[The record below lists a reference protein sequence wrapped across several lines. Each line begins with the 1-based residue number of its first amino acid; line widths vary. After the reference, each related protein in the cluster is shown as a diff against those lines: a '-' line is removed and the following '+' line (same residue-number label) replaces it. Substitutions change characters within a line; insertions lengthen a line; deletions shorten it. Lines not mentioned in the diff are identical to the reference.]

1 MADDPPGMQTR
12 NQPAGQF
19 PDAHYQLWN
28 PVEAVRHGFENP
40 NSRKRKG
47 VEYDSGSD
55 GEDKGGSGNE
65 TLAKKKPNIPSEGR
79 NKINIF
85 APFDSA
91 ELSLFDN
98 KNSSPSIGPDAPLP
112 SQEQLSKE
120 LQDVAA
126 MLIHKWPSARSAH
139 YWISGMLTEELH
151 CNERFKRSLE
161 HALNRDAQLLDP
173 TDTTK
178 RKLVDEEIQSLSG
191 RSIVRVAAGLRC
203 YYRPNHDPYLAAML
217 RAELPRD
224 EWPDDLFDGT
234 THKRPKA
241 TLARHDQDSPESGLV
256 QQQGKRHIEFDDS
269 RGDPYGPRDSHD
281 RKLAYHKF
289 ALLLARNSPRVNR
302 EGVVQHNS
310 RYIEWQEPPWLRA
323 CVPQLCIPFGRLP
336 PMLAEFESIAVGYRD
351 QQAKRPDAST
361 PAISKYGQL
370 RGFRGVPFFDLE

>member
-178 RKLVDEEIQSLSG
+178 RKLVDEE
-191 RSIVRVAAGLRC
+191 V
-203 YYRPNHDPYLAAML
+203 
-217 RAELPRD
+217 
-224 EWPDDLFDGT
+224 
-234 THKRPKA
+234 
-241 TLARHDQDSPESGLV
+241 
-256 QQQGKRHIEFDDS
+256 
-269 RGDPYGPRDSHD
+269 
-281 RKLAYHKF
+281 
-289 ALLLARNSPRVNR
+289 
-302 EGVVQHNS
+302 
-310 RYIEWQEPPWLRA
+310 
-323 CVPQLCIPFGRLP
+323 
-336 PMLAEFESIAVGYRD
+336 
-351 QQAKRPDAST
+351 
-361 PAISKYGQL
+361 
-370 RGFRGVPFFDLE
+370 